1 MTPMLDPADDAP
13 PGPIARGLAM
23 ASAVAAQGDEARLA
37 AVCDAWLGAK
47 LPPAVLCEGMFQLY
61 LFCGYP
67 RALNALRVY
76 REREAAAG
84 FAPAPDLGD
93 DPSRDAARAR
103 GEDVCRRVYGARYA
117 ALLQRVDALHPTLAR
132 LMVEEGYGR
141 VLGRPGLE
149 PVWREIATV
158 GALVPMDV
166 SRQVRAHLR
175 GALNL
180 GATVDGLRT
189 VLGDVAPLVAPERA
203 AAAWD
208 LLREFEAR

>member
-1 MTPMLDPADDAP
+1 MLNASDATP
-13 PGPIARGLAM
+13 PGPIARGLAI
-23 ASAVAAQGDEARLA
+23 ASALAALGDEARLA
-37 AVCDAWLGAK
+37 AVCDAWLAGK

-76 REREAAAG
+76 REREVAAG
-84 FAPAPDLGD
+84 FAPAPDVGD
-93 DPSRDAARAR
+93 DPPRDAARAR
-103 GEDVCRRVYGARYA
+103 GEEVCRRVYGARYA
-117 ALLQRVDALHPTLAR
+117 ALLQRVDALHPALGR

-158 GALVPMDV
+158 GALVPLGV
-166 SRQVRAHLR
+166 PRQVRAHLR

-180 GATVDGLRT
+180 GATVAELRV
-189 VLGDVAPLVAPERA
+189 VLQDIEPLVAPERA
-203 AAAWD
+203 TEAWA
-208 LLREFEAR
+208 LFREFEGR